1 MSVKVDSWDYK
12 EAIKKVDNLLSNIA
26 CKCADSNLQDMP
38 SAVEIV
44 DIVIDTII

>member
-1 MSVKVDSWDYK
+1 MSMKIEVDSWDYS
-12 EAIKKVDNLLSNIA
+12 EAVRKINELFASR
-26 CKCADSNLQDMP
+26 CPNLQDCP